1 MGSDTIGNHCTHPL
15 PQTVLT
21 SLHCE
26 ALKSIFITTSHSF
39 SLTDSLIS
47 IKYERSFLWIMP
59 KLSEDAVERKKGR
72 IEDAAKQLFIRQG
85 FHATSMRNIAARAGT
100 SLGNLYNYY
109 PTKEAILGSIIS
121 KYQQVVDERL
131 RSMFDEIEDPL
142 NPNDLKRFARL
153 VKQMVNEHH
162 EFWLLMY
169 IDVLEFENQH
179 FRKMFENLAQKLRH
193 RFAKPFAELKRSG
206 ALHDGVDPAIGFTAA
221 YMQFF
226 NYFIVEKLFGGNLH
240 LGISDEQA
248 INSLTG
254 IYSRGILRS
263 PSQRSSGKTRP
274 KKQQSLRSRKGTS
287 K

>member
-1 MGSDTIGNHCTHPL
+1 
-15 PQTVLT
+15 
-21 SLHCE
+21 
-26 ALKSIFITTSHSF
+26 
-39 SLTDSLIS
+39 
-47 IKYERSFLWIMP
+47 MP
-59 KLSEDAVERKKGR
+59 KLSEKAVERKKGR

-85 FHATSMRNIAARAGT
+85 FHATSMRNIAAIAGT

-121 KYQQVVDERL
+121 KYQQVVDDRL

-142 NPNDLKRFARL
+142 NPDDLKRFARL
-153 VKQMVNEHH
+153 VKRMVNEHH

-193 RFAKPFAELKRSG
+193 RFAKPFAELRRSG

-254 IYSRGILRS
+254 IYSRGILR
-263 PSQRSSGKTRP
+263 PSYQRPAGK
-274 KKQQSLRSRKGTS
+274 KKQSSLRGRKRTT

>member
-1 MGSDTIGNHCTHPL
+1 
-15 PQTVLT
+15 
-21 SLHCE
+21 
-26 ALKSIFITTSHSF
+26 
-39 SLTDSLIS
+39 
-47 IKYERSFLWIMP
+47 MP
-59 KLSEDAVERKKGR
+59 KLSEKAVERKKGQ

-85 FHATSMRNIAARAGT
+85 FHATSMRNIAAGAGT

-121 KYQQVVDERL
+121 KYQQVVDDRL

-142 NPNDLKRFARL
+142 NPDDLKRFARL

-193 RFAKPFAELKRSG
+193 RFAKPFAELRRSG

-248 INSLTG
+248 INTLSD
-254 IYSRGILRS
+254 IYSRGLLRS
-263 PSQRSSGKTRP
+263 VNQRPSGKTT
-274 KKQQSLRSRKGTS
+274 KKKPQSLRSRKGTS

>member
-1 MGSDTIGNHCTHPL
+1 
-15 PQTVLT
+15 
-21 SLHCE
+21 
-26 ALKSIFITTSHSF
+26 
-39 SLTDSLIS
+39 
-47 IKYERSFLWIMP
+47 MP
-59 KLSEDAVERKKGR
+59 KLSEKAVERKKDH

-121 KYQQVVDERL
+121 KYQQVVDDRL

-142 NPNDLKRFARL
+142 NPDDLKRFARL
-153 VKQMVNEHH
+153 VKKMVNEHH

-193 RFAKPFAELKRSG
+193 RFAKPFAELRRSG

-263 PSQRSSGKTRP
+263 KNQRSSGKATQKTQP
-274 KKQQSLRSRKGTS
+274 TLRERKGTS

>member
-1 MGSDTIGNHCTHPL
+1 
-15 PQTVLT
+15 
-21 SLHCE
+21 
-26 ALKSIFITTSHSF
+26 
-39 SLTDSLIS
+39 
-47 IKYERSFLWIMP
+47 MP
-59 KLSEDAVERKKGR
+59 KLSEDAVERRKGR
-72 IEDAAKQLFIRQG
+72 IEEAAKQLFIRQG

-121 KYQQVVDERL
+121 KYQQVVDDRL

-193 RFAKPFAELKRSG
+193 RFKKPFGELKRSG

-248 INSLTG
+248 INSLTD

-263 PSQRSSGKTRP
+263 VNQRPSGKTTQ
-274 KKQQSLRSRKGTS
+274 KKQQSLRSRKGTT

>member
-1 MGSDTIGNHCTHPL
+1 
-15 PQTVLT
+15 
-21 SLHCE
+21 
-26 ALKSIFITTSHSF
+26 
-39 SLTDSLIS
+39 
-47 IKYERSFLWIMP
+47 MP
-59 KLSEDAVERKKGR
+59 KLSEKAVERKKGR

-85 FHATSMRNIAARAGT
+85 FHATSMRNIAAIAGT

-121 KYQQVVDERL
+121 KYQQVVDDRL
-131 RSMFDEIEDPL
+131 RSIFDEIEDPL
-142 NPNDLKRFARL
+142 NPDDLKRFARL
-153 VKQMVNEHH
+153 VKRMVNEHH

-193 RFAKPFAELKRSG
+193 RFAKPFAELRRSG

-240 LGISDEQA
+240 FGISDEQV
-248 INSLTG
+248 ITRLTD
-254 IYSRGILRS
+254 IYSRGLLRGNHL
-263 PSQRSSGKTRP
+263 PQAPKT
-274 KKQQSLRSRKGTS
+274 KQKIKASLRSQKRTS
-287 K
+287 R

>member
-1 MGSDTIGNHCTHPL
+1 
-15 PQTVLT
+15 
-21 SLHCE
+21 
-26 ALKSIFITTSHSF
+26 
-39 SLTDSLIS
+39 
-47 IKYERSFLWIMP
+47 MP
-59 KLSEDAVERKKGR
+59 KLSEKAVERKKGQ

-85 FHATSMRNIAARAGT
+85 FHATSMRNISARAGT

-121 KYQQVVDERL
+121 KYQQVVDDRL
-131 RSMFDEIEDPL
+131 RSIFDEIEDPL
-142 NPNDLKRFARL
+142 NPDDLKRFARL

-248 INSLTG
+248 INSLTD

-263 PSQRSSGKTRP
+263 PYKRSSGKAPHKTQP
-274 KKQQSLRSRKGTS
+274 TPRSRKGTS

>member
-1 MGSDTIGNHCTHPL
+1 M
-15 PQTVLT
+15 
-21 SLHCE
+21 
-26 ALKSIFITTSHSF
+26 
-39 SLTDSLIS
+39 
-47 IKYERSFLWIMP
+47 MP
-59 KLSEDAVERKKGR
+59 KLSEKAVERKKGR

-121 KYQQVVDERL
+121 KYQQVVDDRL

-142 NPNDLKRFARL
+142 NPDDLKRFARL

-193 RFAKPFAELKRSG
+193 RFAKPFAELQRSG

-248 INSLTG
+248 INSLTD
-254 IYSRGILRS
+254 IYARGILR
-263 PSQRSSGKTRP
+263 PTNQRPAAK
-274 KKQQSLRSRKGTS
+274 KKQQSRRGRKGTS